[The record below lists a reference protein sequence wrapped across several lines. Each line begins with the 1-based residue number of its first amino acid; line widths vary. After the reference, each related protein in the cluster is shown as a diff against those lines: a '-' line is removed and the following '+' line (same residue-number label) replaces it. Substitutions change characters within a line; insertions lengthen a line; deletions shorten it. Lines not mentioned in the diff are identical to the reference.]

1 MKKLL
6 TLAAM
11 AGLTLSAFGQG
22 QINFN
27 NRVTSVTPAI
37 SAAVYVNSTDTNSGG
52 FLASGTDTSYRAA
65 LLGGATTGTAAS
77 ASTAGTLSLLASPS
91 TAATWITFRTGT
103 LAGFVAVGTDSARD
117 SGLAY
122 GSTGTFQ
129 MVAWQ
134 GTETTWAAA
143 YADWKNGLIKAGFS
157 NPITSPVTTG
167 PTDLAVPNLTGLN
180 SFAITLAVVPEP
192 STFALAGMGV
202 AALMIFRRRKQ

>member
-1 MKKLL
+1 MKKIL

-37 SAAVYVNSTDTNSGG
+37 SAPVYLDTVGGTLLSG
-52 FLASGTDTSYRAA
+52 SDTSFHAA

-77 ASTAGTLSLLASPS
+77 ASTVGTLSLLASPS

-157 NPITSPVTTG
+157 NPINSPVTTG

-180 SFAITLAVVPEP
+180 SFAITSVVVPEP

>member
-1 MKKLL
+1 MKKIL
-6 TLAAM
+6 TLAAL

-27 NRVTSVTPAI
+27 NRVPAATPPI
-37 SAAVYVNSTDTNSGG
+37 LAAVYGNSTDTNSGG
-52 FLASGTDTSYRAA
+52 YLLSGTDTNFRAA
-65 LLGGATTGTAAS
+65 LLGGATSATASSAAS
-77 ASTAGTLSLLASPS
+77 VGTLSLLASPS

-103 LAGFVAVGTDSARD
+103 VAGYVAVGTDSARD

-122 GSTGTFQ
+122 GSTGLFQ

-157 NPITSPVTTG
+157 NPVSSPVTTG

-180 SFAITLAVVPEP
+180 SFAINAVPEP
-192 STFALAGMGV
+192 TTFALAGMGV
-202 AALMIFRRRKQ
+202 AALMIFRRRK

>member
-37 SAAVYVNSTDTNSGG
+37 SAPVYLDVVGGTLLSG
-52 FLASGTDTSYRAA
+52 SDTSFHAA
-65 LLGGATTGTAAS
+65 LLGGATTGTASSAS
-77 ASTAGTLSLLASPS
+77 AIGTLSLLASPS

-122 GSTGTFQ
+122 GSTGMFQ

-143 YADWKNGLIKAGFS
+143 YADWKNGLIKAGWS
-157 NPITSPVTTG
+157 NPITSAVTTG
-167 PTDLAVPNLTGLN
+167 PTDLAVPNLTGLQ
-180 SFAITLAVVPEP
+180 SFAIAVPEP

-202 AALMIFRRRKQ
+202 AAMMIFRRRKQ